1 MRNCLGCSGFCR
13 LEMAKEMFFIAHFSE
28 IALKTLSSSSKSDI
42 MKSLVV
48 ILGPTGV
55 GKTELSIELAERY
68 GSPILSADSRQIYRD
83 IPIATAAATAA
94 QQARVPHYFVGTH
107 GLEKT
112 FSAAQF
118 ECEALSLLERLFRDR
133 DVVLMAGG
141 SMMYIDAV
149 VKGIDEMPDVD
160 PEVRRSVFE
169 DYDRL
174 GLEVMAARLQ
184 QLDPVYY
191 ARVDLCN
198 PKRVLHGIE
207 MTLTAGRPFS
217 SFHTGCRKAR
227 PFRIVQVGLTRPRSE
242 LYARID
248 ARVRQMLE
256 EGLEEEARRVY
267 PLRSL
272 NALNTVGLKEMFL
285 YFDGV
290 YSLEQAEERICH
302 NTHVYCKKQMTW
314 FKRDSDVRWFHPD
327 EKEAVLAYVEAAL
340 SEEK

>member
-1 MRNCLGCSGFCR
+1 
-13 LEMAKEMFFIAHFSE
+13 
-28 IALKTLSSSSKSDI
+28 

-55 GKTELSIELAERY
+55 GKTELSIEVAERY

-107 GLEKT
+107 DLEET

-118 ECEALSLLERLFRDR
+118 ESAALALLERLFRER
-133 DVVLMAGG
+133 EVVVMAGG

-169 DYDRL
+169 DYGRL
-174 GLEVMAARLQ
+174 GLEAMAARLRL
-184 QLDPVYY
+184 LDPVYH
-191 ARVDLCN
+191 ARVDLHN
-198 PKRVLHGIE
+198 PKRVLHGLE

-227 PFRIVQVGLTRPRSE
+227 PFRIVQIGLTRPRPE

-248 ARVRQMLE
+248 ARVRQMLAD
-256 EGLEEEARRVY
+256 GLEEEARRVY
-267 PLRSL
+267 PMRRL

-290 YSLEQAEERICH
+290 YSLAQAEERICH

-314 FKRDSDVRWFHPD
+314 FKRDPDVHWFHPE
-327 EKEAVLAYVEAAL
+327 EKEAVLACIAEALGEA
-340 SEEK
+340 K